1 MLSLLEYNHNY
12 SETSGSLWNFYRD
25 KIEDDDD
32 DDVNDSVS
40 DDKQIKA
47 CLCFFSSND
56 SPSKTITVLHY
67 FLILF

>member
-12 SETSGSLWNFYRD
+12 SETSGSLWNFYID

-40 DDKQIKA
+40 DDK
-47 CLCFFSSND
+47 
-56 SPSKTITVLHY
+56 
-67 FLILF
+67 

>member
-1 MLSLLEYNHNY
+1 MLSLLEYNHHNY

-40 DDKQIKA
+40 DDK
-47 CLCFFSSND
+47 
-56 SPSKTITVLHY
+56 
-67 FLILF
+67 